1 MTKFQELAP
10 AIMGRLMDDFDLTHE
25 DASAVVGNL
34 AHECDGFDT
43 LQEVKPLVAGSRGG
57 YGWAQWTGPR
67 RRAYEAW
74 CKRKGYKGDEFEANY
89 SFLFRELIGSEGR
102 ALPAVKRAVGLAE
115 KTEVFMETFLRPGIP
130 HLQSRIYYAKKALAM
145 QPETT
150 ATADAPTPAQ
160 AEPIAGAEKANDM
173 LGLLLPTLLRHGL
186 TLAAGALVT
195 KGLVDPS
202 LQGQFV
208 EVGVGVGAGL
218 LGAGLSW
225 LNGLATKKA
234 TK

>member
-1 MTKFQELAP
+1 MSKFTELAP
-10 AIMGRLMDDFDLTHE
+10 AIMGRLMDDFELMHE
-25 DASAVVGNL
+25 DVAAIVGNL

-43 LQEVKPLVAGSRGG
+43 LQEMKPLVPGSKGG

-89 SFLFRELIGSEGR
+89 SFLFRELIGPEGR

-145 QPETT
+145 QPET
-150 ATADAPTPAQ
+150 AAPAPVETQ
-160 AEPIAGAEKANDM
+160 AEPTPGAVQKANDM
-173 LGLLLPTLLRHGL
+173 LGVFLPTLIRHGL
-186 TLAAGALVT
+186 TLGAGALVA
-195 KGLVDPS
+195 KGLLVPGTE
-202 LQGQFV
+202 GQFV
-208 EVGVGVGAGL
+208 EIAGGVASGAIGL
-218 LGAGLSW
+218 GLSW
-225 LNGLATKKA
+225 LNGLATKTAK
-234 TK
+234 K

>member
-10 AIMGRLMDDFDLTHE
+10 AIMGRLIDDFELTHE
-25 DASAVVGNL
+25 DVAAIVGNL

-43 LQEVKPLVAGSRGG
+43 LQEVKPLVPGSKGG

-89 SFLFRELIGSEGR
+89 SFLFRELIGPEGR

-130 HLQSRIYYAKKALAM
+130 HLQSRIFYAKKAMQM
-145 QPETT
+145 QPET
-150 ATADAPTPAQ
+150 AAPAPVDVQ
-160 AEPIAGAEKANDM
+160 AEPKTGVQKADEMLIVFLPKLVRLGMTLVAG
-173 LGLLLPTLLRHGL
+173 G
-186 TLAAGALVT
+186 LVT
-195 KGLVDPS
+195 KGLLAPGMES
-202 LQGQFV
+202 QLV
-208 EVGVGVGAGL
+208 EVGVGIGTGALGL
-218 LGAGLSW
+218 GLSW
-225 LNGLATKKA
+225 LNGLATKAAK
-234 TK
+234 K